1 MYFKEI
7 ILRGFFQYGKRCK
20 RLLVHPI
27 QYFVDFS
34 HLKSRNVVE
43 FLGDFFFYV
52 LDCLFI
58 PELHDIIYQSLFP
71 GRSRKF
77 NQHEVLLVKKIFQN
91 AIDTRYCFVNNR
103 AFSFTKRYAMAY
115 VGFSTIYFRDIVL
128 EPHVFIHECVHLWQ
142 FQQFGSIYI
151 FRAMI
156 AHMKGNPYHYGG
168 LNKLSELK
176 INNFRFANL
185 NFEQQAQLIEDYYLW
200 LTRHRNHPNVSPA
213 GLTYQYFLKQMQKNQ
228 SV

>member
-7 ILRGFFQYGKRCK
+7 FLRGFSQYGRRCR

-27 QYFVDFS
+27 QYFVDFG
-34 HLKSRNVVE
+34 HLKSRNLVE

-58 PELHDIIYQSLFP
+58 PELHDIIYQSVFR

-77 NQHEVLLVKKIFQN
+77 NQHEVLLVKRIFQN
-91 AIDTRYCFVNNR
+91 AIDIRYCFVNNR

-115 VGFSTIYFRDIVL
+115 VGFSTIYFRDDAL

-142 FQQFGSIYI
+142 FQQFGSVYI
-151 FRAMI
+151 FRALI
-156 AHMKGNPYHYGG
+156 AHRKGNPYHYGG
-168 LNKLSELK
+168 LKTLSELK
-176 INNFRFANL
+176 VNNFRFVNL

-200 LTRHRNHPNVSPA
+200 LTRHHNHPYVSPD
-213 GLTYQYFLKQMQKNQ
+213 GLTYQYFVKQIHITQ